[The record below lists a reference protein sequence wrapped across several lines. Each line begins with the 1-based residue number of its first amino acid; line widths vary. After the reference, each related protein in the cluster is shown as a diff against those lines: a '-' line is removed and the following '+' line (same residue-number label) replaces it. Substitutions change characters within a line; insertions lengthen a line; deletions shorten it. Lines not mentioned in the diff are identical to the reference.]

1 MIEVNTLKNR
11 LFGLLLSVFVLLGS
25 SICNSIQAQDDLL
38 SMLDEEQAKEPTFT
52 LATFKASRLING
64 QTVETISKNHLNFWI
79 SHRFGAVN
87 SGFIA
92 NFFGLDEA
100 KIRLGLEYG
109 LTDRWL
115 VGAGRSSLEKTYDL
129 YTKYKVFR
137 QSNKFPL
144 TVTAMA
150 GWGINTMP
158 SGYVMESGSS
168 MKFDSNLERYS
179 YWNQVLIARKVNE
192 KLSLQ
197 LMPTFIHVNKV
208 EDPSI
213 SNQTYA
219 LGVGG
224 RYKLTQRFTLSAEYY
239 YTLRQ
244 FDGDDDDDD
253 DDGGVVN
260 GNGNGN
266 VFPYPY
272 RNALSIGVDIETGGH
287 VFQFHLTNAR
297 GMVEKQFIGQNVGS
311 WGKGDIFYG
320 FNIARTFS
328 LDKAARNT
336 HK

>member
-1 MIEVNTLKNR
+1 MIRPIFTQR
-11 LFGLLLSVFVLLGS
+11 LLAAGFLFLLLFLGS
-25 SICNSIQAQDDLL
+25 SPWQDVAAQDDLL
-38 SMLDEEQAKEPTFT
+38 SMLDEEQSKEPTYT
-52 LATFKASRLING
+52 IATFKASRLING
-64 QTVETISKNHLNFWI
+64 QTIETISKNHLNFWI

-129 YTKYKVFR
+129 YTKYKVLR
-137 QSNKFPL
+137 QSNKMPV

-158 SGYVMESGSS
+158 TGYIMESGFP
-168 MKFDSNLERYS
+168 MKFNNNIERYS
-179 YWNQVLIARKVNE
+179 YWSQVLVARKFNE

-197 LMPTFIHVNKV
+197 LMPTLIHVNKV

-213 SNQTYA
+213 PNQLFA
-219 LGVGG
+219 LGAGG
-224 RYKLTQRFTLSAEYY
+224 RYKLNQRITLSAEYY
-239 YTLRQ
+239 YTLREME
-244 FDGDDDDDD
+244 DEDDDDDYD
-253 DDGGVVN
+253 EEGGI
-260 GNGNGN
+260 
-266 VFPYPY
+266 PYPY
-272 RNALSIGVDIETGGH
+272 RNALSFGVDIETGGH

-297 GMVEKQFIGQNVGS
+297 GMVEKQFIGQNVGA

-328 LDKAARNT
+328 LDKAARNS

>member
-1 MIEVNTLKNR
+1 MIWPNKLSKGAFGLFFGILL
-11 LFGLLLSVFVLLGS
+11 LFGS
-25 SICNSIQAQDDLL
+25 STWTAVQAQDDLL
-38 SMLDEEQAKEPTFT
+38 SMLDEEQSKEPTYT
-52 LATFKASRLING
+52 IATFKASRLING
-64 QTVETISKNHLNFWI
+64 QTVETVSKNHLNFWI

-100 KIRLGLEYG
+100 KIRLGIEYG

-129 YTKYKVFR
+129 YTKYKVLR
-137 QSNKFPL
+137 QSNRMPV

-158 SGYVMESGSS
+158 TGYVMESGST
-168 MKFDSNLERYS
+168 MKFDNNIERYS
-179 YWNQVLIARKVNE
+179 YWSQVLVARKFTE

-197 LMPTFIHVNKV
+197 LMPTLIHVNKV

-213 SNQTYA
+213 PNQLFA
-219 LGVGG
+219 LGAGG
-224 RYKLTQRFTLSAEYY
+224 RYKLSQRVTLSAEYY
-239 YTLRQ
+239 YSLRELE
-244 FDGDDDDDD
+244 DDEDD
-253 DDGGVVN
+253 DDGGN
-260 GNGNGN
+260 GA
-266 VFPYPY
+266 FPYPY
-272 RNALSIGVDIETGGH
+272 RNALSFGVDIETGGH

-297 GMVEKQFIGQNVGS
+297 GMVEKQFIGQNVGA
-311 WGKGDIFYG
+311 WEKGDIFYG

-328 LDKAARNT
+328 FDKAARNS

>member
-1 MIEVNTLKNR
+1 MIRPIFTQR
-11 LFGLLLSVFVLLGS
+11 LLAAGFLFLLLFLGS
-25 SICNSIQAQDDLL
+25 SPWQDVAAQDDLL
-38 SMLDEEQAKEPTFT
+38 SMLDEEQSKEPTYT
-52 LATFKASRLING
+52 IATFKASRLING
-64 QTVETISKNHLNFWI
+64 QTIETISKNHLNFWI

-129 YTKYKVFR
+129 YTKYKVLR
-137 QSNKFPL
+137 QSNKMPV

-158 SGYVMESGSS
+158 TGYIMESGFP
-168 MKFDSNLERYS
+168 MKFNNNIERYS
-179 YWNQVLIARKVNE
+179 YWSQVLVARKFNE

-197 LMPTFIHVNKV
+197 LMPTLIHVNKV

-213 SNQTYA
+213 PNQLFA
-219 LGVGG
+219 LGAGG
-224 RYKLTQRFTLSAEYY
+224 RYKLNQRITLSAEYY
-239 YTLRQ
+239 YTLREME
-244 FDGDDDDDD
+244 DEDDDYDEE
-253 DDGGVVN
+253 GGI
-260 GNGNGN
+260 
-266 VFPYPY
+266 PYPY
-272 RNALSIGVDIETGGH
+272 RNALSFGVDIETGGH

-297 GMVEKQFIGQNVGS
+297 GMVEKQFIGQNVGA

-328 LDKAARNT
+328 LDKAARNS

>member
-1 MIEVNTLKNR
+1 MIRALYIQR
-11 LFGLLLSVFVLLGS
+11 WLPASILFSLLFLGVS
-25 SICNSIQAQDDLL
+25 PWMGVAAQEDLL
-38 SMLDEEQAKEPTFT
+38 SMLDEEQSKEPTYT
-52 LATFKASRLING
+52 IATFKASRLING

-129 YTKYKVFR
+129 YTKYKVLR
-137 QSNKFPL
+137 QSNTMPV

-158 SGYVMESGSS
+158 SGYVMESGAS
-168 MKFDSNLERYS
+168 MRFSNNIERYS
-179 YWNQVLIARKVNE
+179 YWSQVLVARKFTE

-197 LMPTFIHVNKV
+197 LMPTLIHVNKV

-213 SNQTYA
+213 PNQLFA
-219 LGVGG
+219 LGAGG
-224 RYKLTQRFTLSAEYY
+224 RYKLSQRVTLSGEYY
-239 YTLRQ
+239 HTFADKQAYEANTSKT
-244 FDGDDDDDD
+244 
-253 DDGGVVN
+253 
-260 GNGNGN
+260 
-266 VFPYPY
+266 YPY
-272 RNALSIGVDIETGGH
+272 RNALSLGVDIETGGH

-297 GMVEKQFIGQNVGS
+297 GMVEKQFIAQNIGS
-311 WGKGDIFYG
+311 WQEGDIFYG

-328 LDKAARNT
+328 FDKAARNS

>member
-1 MIEVNTLKNR
+1 MIWPNFLNKVAFGLFFGTLL
-11 LFGLLLSVFVLLGS
+11 LFGS
-25 SICNSIQAQDDLL
+25 STWTVVQAQEDLL
-38 SMLDEEQAKEPTFT
+38 SMLDEEQSKEPTYT
-52 LATFKASRLING
+52 IATFKASRLING
-64 QTVETISKNHLNFWI
+64 QTIETISKNHLNFWI

-129 YTKYKVFR
+129 YTKYKVLR
-137 QSNKFPL
+137 QSNKIPV

-158 SGYVMESGSS
+158 SGYVMESGSP
-168 MKFDSNLERYS
+168 MRFNDNIERYS
-179 YWNQVLIARKVNE
+179 YWTQVLVARKFTE

-197 LMPTFIHVNKV
+197 LMPTLIHVNKV

-213 SNQTYA
+213 PNQLVA
-219 LGVGG
+219 LGAGG
-224 RYKLTQRFTLSAEYY
+224 RYKLSQRVTLSAEYY
-239 YTLRQ
+239 HTFRELE
-244 FDGDDDDDD
+244 DDEDD
-253 DDGGVVN
+253 DDGG
-260 GNGNGN
+260 GKGA
-266 VFPYPY
+266 FSYPY
-272 RNALSIGVDIETGGH
+272 RDALSFGVDIETGGH

-311 WGKGDIFYG
+311 WGNGDIFYG

-328 LDKAARNT
+328 FDKAARNT

>member
-1 MIEVNTLKNR
+1 MISPSFLNSLALGLLFCSALLFSSSLWIEV
-11 LFGLLLSVFVLLGS
+11 
-25 SICNSIQAQDDLL
+25 QAQDDLL
-38 SMLDEEQAKEPTFT
+38 SLLDAEQSKEPTYT
-52 LATFKASRLING
+52 IATFKASRLING
-64 QTVETISKNHLNFWI
+64 QTIETISKNHLNFWI

-129 YTKYKVFR
+129 YTKYKVLR
-137 QSNKFPL
+137 QSNLVPV

-158 SGYVMESGSS
+158 SGYIMESGSP
-168 MKFDSNLERYS
+168 MKFNNNVERYS
-179 YWNQVLIARKVNE
+179 YWSQLLVARKFNE

-197 LMPTFIHVNKV
+197 LMPTLIHVNKV

-213 SNQTYA
+213 SNQVFA
-219 LGVGG
+219 LGTGG
-224 RYKLTQRFTLSAEYY
+224 RYKLSQRITLSAEYY
-239 YTLRQ
+239 YTLRELEE
-244 FDGDDDDDD
+244 DEDDD
-253 DDGGVVN
+253 DDGGN
-260 GNGNGN
+260 GG
-266 VFPYPY
+266 FPYPY
-272 RNALSIGVDIETGGH
+272 RNALSFGVDIETGGH

-297 GMVEKQFIGQNVGS
+297 GMVEKQFVGQNVGA
-311 WGKGDIFYG
+311 WDKGDIFYG

>member
-1 MIEVNTLKNR
+1 MIGAKFLMKGTAG
-11 LFGLLLSVFVLLGS
+11 LFFFFLLFLGS
-25 SICNSIQAQDDLL
+25 GSWTVATAQDDLM
-38 SMLDEEQAKEPTFT
+38 SMLDEEQSKEPVYTM
-52 LATFKASRLING
+52 ATFKASRLING
-64 QTVETISKNHLNFWI
+64 QTIETISKNHLNFWI

-129 YTKYKVFR
+129 YTKYKVLR
-137 QSNKFPL
+137 QSNKMPV

-158 SGYVMESGSS
+158 TGYVMESGST
-168 MKFDSNLERYS
+168 MKFNNNIERYS
-179 YWNQVLIARKVNE
+179 YWSQVLVARKFTE

-197 LMPTFIHVNKV
+197 LMPTLIHVNKV

-213 SNQTYA
+213 PNQLFA
-219 LGVGG
+219 LGAGG
-224 RYKLTQRFTLSAEYY
+224 RYKLNQRITLSAEYY
-239 YTLRQ
+239 YSIRE
-244 FDGDDDDDD
+244 FEDEDDEDDDET
-253 DDGGVVN
+253 N
-260 GNGNGN
+260 GN
-266 VFPYPY
+266 FPYPY
-272 RNALSIGVDIETGGH
+272 RNALSLGVDIETGGH